1 MRFSF
6 AWIILYVIIGGIF
19 LMINGDLAL
28 ARFDVNLLFGRAEIP
43 LLALIIAFSV
53 LWMIILL
60 LVDAMKVDNLSREVE
75 KLKAQLHDLQSEEI
89 SALRGYFEAQLQET
103 ADEILGRIENL
114 EGMLENF
121 IKGTANPESS

>member
-1 MRFSF
+1 
-6 AWIILYVIIGGIF
+6 
-19 LMINGDLAL
+19 MINGDLAL
-28 ARFDVNLLFGRAEIP
+28 ARFDVNLLFGRAEVP
-43 LLALIIAFSV
+43 LLALFIAFSV
-53 LWMIILL
+53 LWMIVLL

-89 SALRGYFEAQLQET
+89 SALRGYFEAQLQEA

-121 IKGTANPESS
+121 MKDTANPESS